1 MTSTHTKCSN
11 CTWSGAR
18 DCVPSEIP
26 LPDFS
31 RIDKEI
37 ERLEKLETEA
47 EEFLELKERRTN
59 YMGEDVERRI
69 ALFHEEVRRE
79 LRTVNEDARSA
90 RATLSRLRKEK
101 KLLKRREQQV
111 LSEGLKNVEELE
123 QLEAL
128 EQLNRDIAA
137 VPHMVAGEDTVAV
150 GNVPVSSPD
159 ERFPSR
165 VLTPL
170 HPGTG
175 LQGVA
180 QFDAFVA
187 ERFVFH
193 GFSDISGVFA
203 DN

>member
-1 MTSTHTKCSN
+1 M
-11 CTWSGAR
+11 
-18 DCVPSEIP
+18 
-26 LPDFS
+26 
-31 RIDKEI
+31 
-37 ERLEKLETEA
+37 ERLEKLEEEA
-47 EEFLELKERRTN
+47 EVSVEMREQEASGARALVEVKER
-59 YMGEDVERRI
+59 E
-69 ALFHEEVRRE
+69 AS
-79 LRTVNEDARSA
+79 SA
-90 RATLSRLRKEK
+90 RATLSRLRKQK
-101 KLLKRREQQV
+101 KLLKRREQQM

-137 VPHMVAGEDTVAV
+137 VPHVVAGEDTVAV

-159 ERFPSR
+159 ERFPSG